1 MRLGVFWRENQQGS
15 LTDWMWAVKE
25 REEARMISKTLANWK
40 GGVINQD
47 GKGYRLGVGGKQ
59 ELTFGCVSLMA
70 IGYVN
75 EVVK

>member
-1 MRLGVFWRENQQGS
+1 MDG
-15 LTDWMWAVKE
+15 E
-25 REEARMISKTLANWK
+25 RGRGGKNDFKDFGQLE

-59 ELTFGCVSLMA
+59 ELTFGCVSLMP

-75 EVVK
+75 EVVKEALGYMSVEFGR